1 MTKSTLRLTRREWL
15 KGASA
20 TAAAAIV
27 GPYMITS
34 SALGAG
40 GRPAPS
46 NRITM
51 GAIGLG
57 GQGSGD
63 MNDFLGRNQVQVLA
77 VCDVDRGHRDGAKA
91 AVDKRYGSG
100 ACAATNDFR
109 DIIRRKDIDTVM
121 IATPDHWHAIP
132 VIEAAKAGKDI
143 HCQKP
148 LSLTVEEGRAMSDAV
163 KRFGRVFQTGSQ
175 QRSDGRFRFACEL
188 VRNGRIGKLQT
199 MEVGLPGGSGCP
211 PQPAKPPPDGFD
223 YDMWLGQA
231 PYEPYCDNRTHWNFR
246 WILDYSGGQVTDWG
260 AHHCDIAQ
268 WGNGTSMTGPTEVE
282 GKGEFPADGLW
293 NAAVNYRFECTYP
306 GGVRMIVSSGFPNGV
321 KFVGTDGWVFVDR
334 GRIDAQ
340 PIAILK
346 SVIKPNEIHLY
357 ESHDHKGNFLDCIR
371 TRAETIAPIENAHR
385 SITIAHI
392 GNIAML
398 LGRKLKWD
406 PKAERFVNDAE
417 ANRMLS
423 RAMRSPWHL

>member
-57 GQGSGD
+57 GQGFGD

-91 AVDKRYGSG
+91 AVDKRYGNN

-121 IATPDHWHAIP
+121 IATLDHWHAIP

-188 VRNGRIGKLQT
+188 VLSGRIGKLQT

-268 WGNGTSMTGPTEVE
+268 WGSGTSLTGPTEVE

-293 NAAVNYRFECTYP
+293 NTATSYRFECTYP
-306 GGVRMIVSSGFPNGV
+306 GGVRMIVSNGFPNGV

-340 PIAILK
+340 PSAILK
-346 SVIKPNEIHLY
+346 SVIRPSEIHLY